1 MLRRNKNEEAMMTVT
16 LHFHGASG
24 TVTGSC
30 YRVVHAGGQ
39 FLVDCGMFQ
48 GNKTIRD
55 LNYKPF
61 PFDPKA
67 IDYLLLTHA
76 HIDHA
81 GLLPR
86 LTHLG
91 YRKPIWAT
99 EPTNGLLEYLLPDAA
114 GIQESEAERETRK
127 RGRRAEEPFKPLY
140 TMEDAEEVLKHRRG
154 VEYGKWIE
162 PGPGVRA
169 RYWNAGHI
177 LGSASIEVEV
187 QDKTA
192 NGDKTVRLLFSG
204 DLGPDEKVF
213 YKEPD
218 APAGFDYILSE
229 STYGGRERQD
239 YTLEQRREQL
249 KTEINDA
256 LSRGGNLVIPTFAVE
271 RSQELL
277 HDIGLLIK
285 EGEISPSVV
294 FLDSPLA
301 SKVTAVYRKYASMF
315 EDVQLSADALFN
327 DPRFRIIDGVEESK
341 AINQIRGGAIIM
353 SASGMCEAGRI
364 KHHLRN
370 NLPRS
375 NATVLFVGY
384 QAPGTLGQI
393 IQSGAKEARI
403 HSEIVPIRARIRSLG
418 NYSAHA
424 DHTELMNWITE
435 RLPAHG
441 AIFLTHG
448 EDEEREALKA
458 ALMKDDGLASDQIIL
473 PLLDDFFELRA
484 EGIASAT
491 KPAQRRVDLSQVT
504 SDWHNSYASFIIDLS
519 QQLQG
524 APDDRQRNAIMDA
537 LKATLASTGPVSPPL
552 PLKTQPD
559 ATVLHGEPSGE

>member
-1 MLRRNKNEEAMMTVT
+1 MTVT
-16 LHFHGASG
+16 LHFHGAAG

-48 GNKTIRD
+48 GNKTVRD

-61 PFDPKA
+61 PFDPRQL
-67 IDYLLLTHA
+67 DYVLLTHA

-86 LTHLG
+86 LAHLG
-91 YRKPIWAT
+91 YRKPVWAT

-114 GIQESEAERETRK
+114 GIQESEAERETKK
-127 RGRRAEEPFKPLY
+127 RARRGDEPFEPLY
-140 TMEDAEEVLKHRRG
+140 VMEDATEVLQHRRS

-187 QDKTA
+187 KD
-192 NGDKTVRLLFSG
+192 GDKTVRILFSG

-213 YKEPD
+213 YNDPD
-218 APAGFDYILSE
+218 APAGYDYILAE
-229 STYGGRERQD
+229 STYGGRDRQD
-239 YTLEQRREQL
+239 YTLDERRQQL
-249 KTEINDA
+249 KTEINEA
-256 LSRGGNLVIPTFAVE
+256 LSRGGNLIIPTFAVE

-277 HDIGLLIK
+277 HDIGLLIRD
-285 EGEISPSVV
+285 GEISPSLV

-301 SKVTAVYRKYASMF
+301 SRVTSVYRQHAAMF
-315 EDVQLSADALFN
+315 EDMELSADALFN
-327 DPRFRIIDGVEESK
+327 DPRFRIVEGVDESK
-341 AINQIRGGAIIM
+341 AINSIRGGAIIM
-353 SASGMCEAGRI
+353 SASGMAEAGRI

-393 IQSGAKEARI
+393 IQSGAREVRI
-403 HSEIVPIRARIRSLG
+403 HSELVPVRARIRSLG

-424 DHTELMNWITE
+424 DHTELVEWVTK

-441 AIFLTHG
+441 AVFLTHG
-448 EDEEREALKA
+448 EDEERAALKA
-458 ALMKDDGLASDQIIL
+458 ALMLDDGLGSDQVIL
-473 PLLDDFFELRA
+473 PLLDDYFELRA
-484 EGIASAT
+484 EGIAAAAA
-491 KPAQRRVDLSQVT
+491 PPQRRVDLTQVT
-504 SDWHNSYASFIIDLS
+504 SDWHNAYASFIIDLS
-519 QQLQG
+519 QQLQN
-524 APDDRQRNAIMDA
+524 APDDAWRRAVMES
-537 LKATLASTGPVSPPL
+537 LKATLAGTGPVAAPL
-552 PLKTQPD
+552 PMKTQAGPV
-559 ATVLHGEPSGE
+559 AVHGEPGGE

>member
-1 MLRRNKNEEAMMTVT
+1 MTVT

-30 YRVVHAGGQ
+30 YRVVHPKGQ

-48 GNKTIRD
+48 GNKTVRD

-67 IDYLLLTHA
+67 IDFLLLTHA

-114 GIQESEAERETRK
+114 GIQESEADRETKK
-127 RGRRAEEPFKPLY
+127 RTRRAEEPFQPLY
-140 TMEDAEEVLKHRRG
+140 IMDDANEALKLRKGVKYEE
-154 VEYGKWIE
+154 WIT

-187 QDKTA
+187 QD
-192 NGDKTVRLLFSG
+192 GDGKAIRILFSG
-204 DLGPDEKVF
+204 DLGPDVKVF
-213 YKEPD
+213 WDAPD
-218 APAGFDYILSE
+218 APSGYDYILSE
-229 STYGGRERQD
+229 STYGGRERED
-239 YTLEQRREQL
+239 YTLKQRQESL
-249 KTEINDA
+249 KTEINEA
-256 LSRGGNLVIPTFAVE
+256 LARGGNLVIPTFAVE

-277 HDIGLLIK
+277 HDIGYLIK
-285 EGEISPSVV
+285 TGEISPSLV

-301 SKVTAVYRKYASMF
+301 SKVTGVYRKYAAMF
-315 EDVQLSADALFN
+315 DDVQLGADELFN
-327 DPRFRIIDGVEESK
+327 DSRFRIIEGVEESK
-341 AINQIRGGAIIM
+341 AINSIRGGAIIM
-353 SASGMCEAGRI
+353 SASGMADAGRI

-370 NLPRS
+370 NLPRG

-393 IQSGAKEARI
+393 IQSGAKEVRI
-403 HSEIVPIRARIRSLG
+403 HSELVPVRAHVRSLG

-424 DHTELMNWITE
+424 DHSELVAWVTK

-448 EDEEREALKA
+448 EDEERAALKA
-458 ALMKDDGLASDQIIL
+458 ALMHDDGLASDQVL
-473 PLLDDFFELRA
+473 MPLLDDAFDLRSDGVA
-484 EGIASAT
+484 GVERPAT
-491 KPAQRRVDLSQVT
+491 PRIDMTQIT
-504 SDWHNSYASFIIDLS
+504 SDWHNAYASFVIDLS
-519 QQLQG
+519 HQLQN
-524 APDDRQRNAIMDA
+524 APDDAWRIAVMESLKTA
-537 LKATLASTGPVSPPL
+537 LAGTGPVAPPL
-552 PLKTQPD
+552 PMKTQAGNAPS
-559 ATVLHGEPSGE
+559 VMHGEPSGE